1 MVDLTQFG
9 ALLGPEPEPD
19 ISNEQLRRQ
28 QMMGGLGMLSGV
40 QGVGRLGRTMYADAA
55 RQLQERQDPDRPLA
69 NALKQVQLARGLKEL
84 GTASSD
90 WTIKADPVGGG
101 FIRFNKRTG
110 AVEPVEGYA
119 PGYGA
124 RAAAGAEGYGA
135 VPKMNESQA
144 KAFRFGKMAIPGL
157 QRMMTGLEG
166 LEQSGLSGLAGR
178 QFVETRGG
186 GVMGGLSAAMTDPA
200 LRAYLTN
207 AMDAVA
213 NIVYSKSGAQVTDS
227 EWKTAITTYIP
238 MPWDTDAEK
247 QDKVRRVQQAAL
259 TTAQSA
265 GPGGQI
271 LVAEMLEAF
280 GAPEFPQQPGG
291 GAPAAPVPG
300 GLPNAAGRTG
310 LPQGWT
316 VEQE

>member
-69 NALKQVQLARGLKEL
+69 NALKQVQLARGLKDL

-110 AVEPVEGYA
+110 AVEPVEGFA
-119 PGYGA
+119 PGSGA

-144 KAFRFGKMAIPGL
+144 KAFRFGKMAIPGI

-186 GVMGGLSAAMTDPA
+186 GAMCALSAAMTDPA

-280 GAPEFPQQPGG
+280 GAPEFPQQPGAQ
-291 GAPAAPVPG
+291 GAPAPG